1 MAGAYNQVMS
11 DLVFILVTVGF
22 FALSVGFVRVCDRI
36 VGRDDLPT
44 DPLTP
49 PAPAP
54 AEATVPAGRS

>member
-1 MAGAYNQVMS
+1 MS

-22 FALSVGFVRVCDRI
+22 FALAVGFVRVCDRI

-49 PAPAP
+49 ATAAP
-54 AEATVPAGRS
+54 AEPAVPAGRS

>member
-1 MAGAYNQVMS
+1 MS

-22 FALSVGFVRVCDRI
+22 FALAVGFVRVCDRI

-49 PAPAP
+49 PAAAP
-54 AEATVPAGRS
+54 AEPAVPAGRS